1 MAGPNHGVGAD
12 GPPHTEPTPVS
23 RFPATGLRRTVSRLP
38 RRVATAGAVPEAP
51 PPRLIVGAVA
61 ALALIAA
68 MTAAIVYGTREQ
80 RSATTVALSDATAK
94 TAIQGYLDALE
105 NRDIETI
112 ARNTL
117 CGIYDAV
124 RDRRSDQALA
134 KLSSDAFRKQ
144 FASAQVIS
152 IDKIVYWSNYQAQ
165 VLFTMR
171 VRPATGGPRATR
183 CKAWRSCCS
192 STARC
197 WCARMCCG
205 PPAPISR
212 STALVERVA
221 ARARTSGVG
230 VVDREALF
238 LDGVDEVDRGALQVR
253 GAHPVHGQGDA
264 TELRGQVAVEGAVI
278 EEQVVAQARA
288 AARLNRDPQRQVV
301 ASFLVQQ

>member
-1 MAGPNHGVGAD
+1 M
-12 GPPHTEPTPVS
+12 
-23 RFPATGLRRTVSRLP
+23 
-38 RRVATAGAVPEAP
+38 
-51 PPRLIVGAVA
+51 A

-171 VRPATGGPRATR
+171 VRPRPADP
-183 CKAWRSCCS
+183 
-192 STARC
+192 ARPG
-197 WCARMCCG
+197 AR
-205 PPAPISR
+205 
-212 STALVERVA
+212 L
-221 ARARTSGVG
+221 
-230 VVDREALF
+230 
-238 LDGVDEVDRGALQVR
+238 
-253 GAHPVHGQGDA
+253 
-264 TELRGQVAVEGAVI
+264 GAV
-278 EEQVVAQARA
+278 VVPARPGA
-288 AARLNRDPQRQVV
+288 GVLVCVADRRHLLAGRRL
-301 ASFLVQQ
+301 